1 MTPREKKLMLAVI
14 GVSIFAA
21 ADFLYTSLTDTEGAA
36 SGRSELQEAKTVIAS
51 VGTQLVSPSIKMD
64 ESRVL
69 ELANAPYEKDVL
81 ATPKADATVFQAG
94 DQLPFLSC
102 SGFIMTGKKYIA
114 IINSQEYVV
123 GDTIVETGEHI
134 IKIDETGVVV
144 ELPSTGAR
152 RRLLYSDN
160 DVALEGLSLDNT
172 PSRR

>member
-14 GVSIFAA
+14 GVSIFAV
-21 ADFLYTSLTDTEGAA
+21 ADFIYSSLTDTDGAT
-36 SGRSELQEAKTVIAS
+36 SGKSELQEAKTVIAS
-51 VGTQLVSPSIKMD
+51 VGAQLVAPSIKMD

-102 SGFIMTGKKYIA
+102 SGFVLVGKKYIA

-123 GDTIVETGEHI
+123 GDTIVETGERV
-134 IKIDETGVVV
+134 IKIDETGVVL

-160 DVALEGLSLDNT
+160 DVALEGVSLANT